1 MERQRQTEDHLI
13 GKILFKH
20 YKLRKKIG
28 EGSFGMIYIATNN
41 DTKEEY
47 AVKLENKELS
57 RSLLEIEAYI
67 LSKLKA
73 FGIPEIKLYGCN
85 SDYNILI
92 MELLGNSLE
101 NLFQSQNK
109 SFSLKTACMLGI
121 QMIDR
126 LEYLHS
132 KKIIH
137 RDIKPDNFVIGRGSK
152 SHIVY
157 ILDFGLSKKYWS
169 SSHKCHIPFITGKK
183 LTGTARYASI
193 NALSGYEQSRRDDL
207 ESVGYIIMY
216 FIRGSLPWQGLKVNK
231 KEDRY
236 KKICEKKKS
245 TSAKDLCCGF
255 PIEFENFVS
264 YTRNLEFT
272 QVPDYDYLR
281 NLLKRVIKKN
291 GDTIDF
297 YYDWCSQ
304 KPNIKSDDIIYT
316 NDYKI
321 QYNGSNDW
329 LNNFEPYKKPINENE
344 NSDDDNEEQNKENN
358 NNKKNHNF
366 SGINK
371 SNLNQSHNRVVSNNL
386 STKCIDSDSK
396 KYISFKSL
404 KK

>member
-1 MERQRQTEDHLI
+1 MERQNEDNLI

-28 EGSFGMIYIATNN
+28 EGSFGMIYIATNIN
-41 DTKEEY
+41 TKEEY
-47 AVKLENKELS
+47 AVKLENKDLS

-73 FGIPEIKLYGCN
+73 FGIPELKIYGCN

-132 KKIIH
+132 RKIIH

-272 QVPDYDYLR
+272 QVPDYNYLR
-281 NLLKRVIKKN
+281 NLLKNVIKKN
-291 GDTIDF
+291 GDTNDF
-297 YYDWCSQ
+297 FYDWCSQ

-316 NDYKI
+316 NDYRI
-321 QYNGSNDW
+321 QYNGENEW
-329 LNNFEPYKKPINENE
+329 LNNFEPCKKPINDKE
-344 NSDDDNEEQNKENN
+344 NSDDDEEDKNKENN
-358 NNKKNHNF
+358 NNKKIHNF
-366 SGINK
+366 SGVNK
-371 SNLNQSHNRVVSNNL
+371 SNVNHYHSRVESNNL

-396 KYISFKSL
+396 KYLPFKSL